1 MLWPADFREFFVP
14 ISAILLPAAR
24 GDWPSYD
31 CLEHFSEEV
40 IMIMGLEEIEKI
52 VWEEEKLF
60 LMKQVGIL
68 LIKNHAIKFGDYTLA
83 SGKKSPYYVDL
94 RQTISSPI
102 TVDWIANSLARII
115 LNEIGR
121 DKIDRI
127 LGVPTAGVPFATVVS
142 QKLGIP
148 LIYYRQAR
156 KEHGVRK
163 KVEGNLGRNDRV
175 LIVDDLITTGESVI
189 EAAEVVR
196 DFGGVVNELVVLLD
210 REQGGRERLRS
221 SRIESHVLF
230 KISDAMT
237 WLHSVGLIED
247 RIFETLAKY
256 IEEERQGSSKAST

>member
-1 MLWPADFREFFVP
+1 
-14 ISAILLPAAR
+14 
-24 GDWPSYD
+24 
-31 CLEHFSEEV
+31 
-40 IMIMGLEEIEKI
+40 MIPRLEEIERK

-68 LIKNHAIKFGDYTLA
+68 LIKNNAVKFGDYILT
-83 SGKKSPYYVDL
+83 SGKKSPYYIDL

-102 TVDWIANSLARII
+102 TMDWIANSLTRIVV
-115 LNEIGR
+115 NEIGITR
-121 DKIDRI
+121 IDKI

-163 KVEGNLGRNDRV
+163 KVEGILDRNDRV

-196 DFGGVVNELVVLLD
+196 DQGGVVNEMVVLLD
-210 REQGGRERLRS
+210 REQGGEENLRK
-221 SRIESHVLF
+221 SRIEPHLLF
-230 KISDAMT
+230 KISDAMN
-237 WLHSVGLIED
+237 WLHSVHLISD
-247 RIFETLAKY
+247 DIYETLTRY
-256 IEEERQGSSKAST
+256 LEEEKKGSAENTAGK

>member
-1 MLWPADFREFFVP
+1 M
-14 ISAILLPAAR
+14 IL
-24 GDWPSYD
+24 GID
-31 CLEHFSEEV
+31 
-40 IMIMGLEEIEKI
+40 EIEKR

-68 LIKNHAIKFGDYTLA
+68 LIKNDAIKFGDYILT
-83 SGKKSPYYVDL
+83 SGKRSPYYIDL
-94 RQTISSPI
+94 RLTISSPI
-102 TVDWIANSLARII
+102 TMDWIANSLTRITI
-115 LNEIGR
+115 QEIGR
-121 DKIDRI
+121 DKIDKI

-163 KVEGNLGRNDRV
+163 KIEGILDRNDRV

-196 DFGGVVNELVVLLD
+196 DQGGVVNELVVLLD
-210 REQGGRERLRS
+210 REQGGKDRLKAC
-221 SRIESHVLF
+221 RIEPHVLF

-237 WLHSVGLIED
+237 WLHNVGLIED
-247 RIFETLAKY
+247 KVYETVQKY
-256 IEEERQGSSKAST
+256 TEEESQVSQTPPP

>member
-1 MLWPADFREFFVP
+1 MRRIGHRDKAELRKNEKGEGM
-14 ISAILLPAAR
+14 IL
-24 GDWPSYD
+24 
-31 CLEHFSEEV
+31 
-40 IMIMGLEEIEKI
+40 GLEEIEKR

-68 LIKNHAIKFGDYTLA
+68 LIKNNAIKFGDYILA
-83 SGKKSPYYVDL
+83 SGKKSPYYIDL

-102 TVDWIANSLARII
+102 TMDWIANAFTRII

-121 DKIDRI
+121 DRIDKI

-142 QKLGIP
+142 QKLSLP

-163 KVEGNLGRNDRV
+163 KVEGTLERNDRV

-196 DFGGVVNELVVLLD
+196 DQGGVVNELVVLLD
-210 REQGGRERLRS
+210 REQGGQQRLRS
-221 SRIESHVLF
+221 SRIEPHVLF
-230 KISDAMT
+230 KISNAMT
-237 WLHSVGLIED
+237 WLHQVGLISDEIYQMV
-247 RIFETLAKY
+247 RQY
-256 IEEERQGSSKAST
+256 IEEESRSSQPSS

>member
-1 MLWPADFREFFVP
+1 VR
-14 ISAILLPAAR
+14 
-24 GDWPSYD
+24 
-31 CLEHFSEEV
+31 
-40 IMIMGLEEIEKI
+40 LEEIEKR

-68 LIKNHAIKFGDYTLA
+68 LIKNNAIKFGDYILA
-83 SGKKSPYYVDL
+83 SGKKSPYYIDL

-102 TVDWIANSLARII
+102 TMDWIANAFTRII

-121 DKIDRI
+121 DRIDKI

-142 QKLGIP
+142 QKLSLP

-163 KVEGNLGRNDRV
+163 KVEGTLERNDRV

-196 DFGGVVNELVVLLD
+196 DQGGVVNELVVLLD
-210 REQGGRERLRS
+210 REQGGQQRLRS
-221 SRIESHVLF
+221 SRIEPHVLF
-230 KISDAMT
+230 KISNAMT
-237 WLHSVGLIED
+237 WLHQVSLISDEIYQMV
-247 RIFETLAKY
+247 REY
-256 IEEERQGSSKAST
+256 IEEESQANQPSP

>member
-1 MLWPADFREFFVP
+1 
-14 ISAILLPAAR
+14 
-24 GDWPSYD
+24 
-31 CLEHFSEEV
+31 
-40 IMIMGLEEIEKI
+40 MIPRLEEIERK

-68 LIKNHAIKFGDYTLA
+68 LIKNNAVKFGDYILT
-83 SGKKSPYYVDL
+83 SGKRSPYYIDL

-102 TVDWIANSLARII
+102 TMDWIANSLTRIVV
-115 LNEIGR
+115 NEIGITR
-121 DKIDRI
+121 IDKI

-163 KVEGNLGRNDRV
+163 KVEGILDRNDRV

-196 DFGGVVNELVVLLD
+196 DQGGVVNEMVVLLD
-210 REQGGRERLRS
+210 REQGGEENLRK
-221 SRIESHVLF
+221 SRIEPHLLF
-230 KISDAMT
+230 KISDAMN
-237 WLHSVGLIED
+237 WLHSVHLISD
-247 RIFETLAKY
+247 DIFRTLISY
-256 IEEERQGSSKAST
+256 LEEEKKASAGPGAGR

>member
-1 MLWPADFREFFVP
+1 M
-14 ISAILLPAAR
+14 ILQLQ
-24 GDWPSYD
+24 
-31 CLEHFSEEV
+31 
-40 IMIMGLEEIEKI
+40 EIEKR

-68 LIKNHAIKFGDYTLA
+68 LIKNNAIKFSDYILA
-83 SGKKSPYYVDL
+83 SGKKSPYYIDL

-102 TVDWIANSLARII
+102 TMDWIANAFTRII

-121 DKIDRI
+121 DRIDKI

-142 QKLGIP
+142 QKLSLP

-163 KVEGNLGRNDRV
+163 KVEGTLERNDRV

-196 DFGGVVNELVVLLD
+196 DQGGVVNELVVLLD
-210 REQGGRERLRS
+210 REQGGQHRLRS
-221 SRIESHVLF
+221 SRIEPHVLF

-237 WLHSVGLIED
+237 WLHQVGLISDEIYQMV
-247 RIFETLAKY
+247 RQY
-256 IEEERQGSSKAST
+256 IEEESQSNQPSS